1 MIKSTINPFPGLRPF
16 QKTESHLF
24 FGRENHINEIM
35 RKLETF
41 RFVSIVGNSGS
52 GKSSL
57 VRAGILPKIEE
68 KDNKSWIVCIMRPGK
83 NPLEELC
90 TSLFEKELFGNS
102 DATERKTQVEQNL
115 EILGKNRLGLV
126 QVVRNNLQKGK
137 KLLIIYFQNRI
148 ITLPPFNL

>member
-1 MIKSTINPFPGLRPF
+1 MAKKITEVIDHEQLEVIGARVHNLKNVSVTIPRNQLVVITGL
-16 QKTESHLF
+16 
-24 FGRENHINEIM
+24 
-35 RKLETF
+35 
-41 RFVSIVGNSGS
+41 SGS

-90 TSLFEKELFGNS
+90 KSLFEKELFGNS

-126 QVVRNNLQKGK
+126 QVVRNNRSKG
-137 KLLIIYFQNRI
+137 ISHSA
-148 ITLPPFNL
+148 